1 MRLAPTSQFPTD
13 SHYMQLPREVLIGR
27 DVAPLVGAT
36 LKRLGYSGT
45 ALIVT
50 GPRVR
55 SIAAELV
62 IQSLD
67 QAGFKS
73 SIIITESATTDEV
86 SNVQRAIKLRSADI
100 VVGVGGGKDIDVAK
114 LSSMKEQK
122 TFLSVPTAASHDGIA
137 SPLVS
142 MKGLNR
148 PYSYV
153 AHSPVAIVADTSI
166 IAKSPY
172 RLIASG
178 CGDVLAKYTAVRDWK
193 LAHRI
198 KSEYYGD
205 YAAELALM
213 SSRLV
218 IKNASTIRTISES
231 GVRTLVEAL
240 ISCGVAMS
248 IAGSSRPCSGSEHLF
263 SHALTTIAPIP
274 ALHGEMCGVG
284 TILCAYLHGANWE
297 LIRDVL
303 RKIGAPTTATEL
315 GIDAEYI
322 VEALTKA
329 HSIRPDRYTIFGD
342 SGLTNEAAVRVATIT
357 GVIN

>member
-1 MRLAPTSQFPTD
+1 MEPQLPPD
-13 SHYMQLPREVLIGR
+13 SHYMQLPREVLIGKE
-27 DVAPLVGAT
+27 VAPLVGAT
-36 LKRLGYSGT
+36 LTRLGIHGR

-50 GPRVR
+50 GPKVKH
-55 SIAAELV
+55 IA
-62 IQSLD
+62 
-67 QAGFKS
+67 
-73 SIIITESATTDEV
+73 
-86 SNVQRAIKLRSADI
+86 ADI
-100 VVGVGGGKDIDVAK
+100 VLASLDEFGFKTQTGVVEGSTTEQVSLVEAQIHQFEPDIIVGVGGGKDIDVAK
-114 LSSMKEQK
+114 LSSMQTSKQ
-122 TFLSVPTAASHDGIA
+122 FLSVPTAASHDGIA

-166 IAKSPY
+166 IGKSPY

-178 CGDVLAKYTAVRDWK
+178 CGDVVAKYTAVRDWK

-198 KSEYYGD
+198 KNEYYGD
-205 YAAELALM
+205 YAAELAMM

-218 IKNASTIRTISES
+218 MKNASSIRMVSES

-248 IAGSSRPCSGSEHLF
+248 IAGTSRPCSGAEHLF
-263 SHALTTIAPIP
+263 SHCLTLTAPRP
-274 ALHGEMCGVG
+274 ALHGEQCGVG

-297 LIRDVL
+297 LIKEVL
-303 RKIGAPTTATEL
+303 HKIGAPTNSTEL
-315 GIDAEYI
+315 GIEPKYV

-329 HSIRPDRYTIFGD
+329 HTIRPERYTILGE
-342 SGLTNEAAVRVATIT
+342 SGLTKEAALRVATVT
-357 GVIN
+357 GVAS